1 MKATGIVRRIDELGR
16 IVIPKEIRRTMR
28 LKEGEP
34 LEIYTGGDSS
44 ITLKKYS
51 PIKELGTYADE
62 YSEALSGAL
71 GCPVIITDNDCVISV
86 AGASKKEYASM
97 PISKD
102 MEKAL
107 AKFKPTFT
115 SQTTSVLPILITAN
129 EHDSNEYYA
138 QCICPIILNSDIVG
152 GVVAFSK
159 MPDRLYEQ
167 SAMSAV
173 RATAM
178 LASRQLS

>member
-1 MKATGIVRRIDELGR
+1 MKATGIVRRVDDLGR

-62 YSEALSGAL
+62 YSEALCNVL
-71 GCPVIITDNDCVISV
+71 GCPVIITDNDSV
-86 AGASKKEYASM
+86 VSVSGASKKEYASM
-97 PISKD
+97 PISGE
-102 MEKAL
+102 MERVL
-107 AKFKPTFT
+107 STFKPMFT
-115 SQTTSVLPILITAN
+115 SQVSSSTPITLTVN
-129 EHDSNEYYA
+129 EKDSSDYYA
-138 QCICPIILNSDIVG
+138 QCICPIILNSDVIG

-159 MPDRLYEQ
+159 MPNRLYEQ